1 MSTSEHH
8 AIANRFV
15 VLLHQPG
22 IASKRDAKP
31 HYDWMFEADDQLL
44 TWATAPMDPG
54 IESIQINDPI
64 VISCEPL
71 PPHRLAYLEYEGEV
85 SGGRGWVTRLLTGRY
100 TLNQFG
106 DDLFDAELRWT
117 QSMQSGIG
125 ASVPSETPSTQ
136 VRTAQLR
143 IYRKFFP
150 DADGRLAES
159 RESWLLRF
167 SLCR

>member
-1 MSTSEHH
+1 MLPSAHQGD
-8 AIANRFV
+8 ANRFV

-22 IASKRDAKP
+22 IASKRGAKT
-31 HYDWMFEADDQLL
+31 HYDWMFESEGQLL
-44 TWATAPMDPG
+44 TWTTAPMKPG
-54 IESIQINDPI
+54 IESTQINDPI
-64 VISCEPL
+64 VTACEPL

-85 SGGRGWVTRLLTGRY
+85 SGGRGSVTRLLAGRY
-100 TLNQFG
+100 TLNEFV

-117 QSMQSGIG
+117 QSLHSEIAASGT
-125 ASVPSETPSTQ
+125 PETLAAQ
-136 VRTAQLR
+136 VRTARVR
-143 IYRKFFP
+143 IYRRFFP